1 MQLKPTNKL
10 RYAKKADKIQKRF
23 ALSAF
28 LCYLCTRDS
37 VKAIKQADTK
47 RRRMRP
53 KVPYL
58 TLTLQI

>member
-1 MQLKPTNKL
+1 MNKI
-10 RYAKKADKIQKRF
+10 RKRF

-28 LCYLCTRDS
+28 LCYLCTREP
-37 VKAIKQADTK
+37 VQAIKQYRHK

-58 TLTLQI
+58 TLAMQIYNFPASPPNYFS